1 MRISDW
7 SSDGCSSDLTTQ
19 LRFFRT
25 EAIELGFRQQRRHRT
40 GIAVRID
47 RDKGHVRGQDVASR
61 RAVIAARIDF
71 DADLHRR
78 APRAIDGCVEDQH
91 VAAPRRR
98 DEMHSVDTG
107 RDADATSRSEEHT
120 SELKS
125 LMRISYA
132 VFRVTKQ

>member
-40 GIAVRID
+40 GIAARID

-98 DEMHSVDTG
+98 D
-107 RDADATSRSEEHT
+107 RSEEHT
-120 SELKS
+120 SDLQS
-125 LMRISYA
+125 LMRSSYA
-132 VFRVTKQ
+132 VFCLKKKTTTDKDTSNS